1 MERRES
7 SYTVGGN
14 ISYHNRYGEQYAGSL
29 KTKYRI
35 TIGSRNATPGHL
47 FGEKH
52 NSKRWMNPNVYCS
65 TICSLQHY
73 LAKTWKQP
81 KYPTTKKR
89 IKMWGECVCVC
100 VCVCVYIF
108 IYFL

>member
-14 ISYHNRYGEQYAGSL
+14 ISWHNRYGEQYAGSL

-52 NSKRWMNPNVYCS
+52 NSKKIDEPQCL
-65 TICSLQHY
+65 LQHY
-73 LAKTWKQP
+73 LFTAALFSQNMEAT
-81 KYPTTKKR
+81 
-89 IKMWGECVCVC
+89 
-100 VCVCVYIF
+100 
-108 IYFL
+108 